1 MPVPIFTLKIIE
13 PTDTN
18 RIPALVVALDACLC
32 ASVSAGRHGIAL
44 YCKPEDHSRS
54 ALIPVGHR
62 ATEVGSSTTTKK
74 PTLREDT
81 GLLLGPVWA
90 VSTVYLGLDP
100 QAGTLVA
107 NHDKL
112 AILANPDRGP
122 EASREASLCRVSLA
136 IPGPPIRSRD
146 LG

>member
-1 MPVPIFTLKIIE
+1 MRVCALRSAPVDTGIICVLGVGFILSF
-13 PTDTN
+13 
-18 RIPALVVALDACLC
+18 R
-32 ASVSAGRHGIAL
+32 IAL

-112 AILANPDRGP
+112 AM
-122 EASREASLCRVSLA
+122 
-136 IPGPPIRSRD
+136 
-146 LG
+146 